1 MLLPDLIWPGALT
14 LLAAFGALSDIK
26 WRRLPN
32 WLALLLMA
40 LGLAHG
46 FAGGGI
52 EAAGWHAL
60 HMAIALAAGMGLF
73 AIGAWG
79 GGDAKFY
86 AGIAAFF
93 PLERGIELLLWVTLL
108 GGALVIGWMAGR
120 RVFPRLMGTKP
131 GLHGKFPYGIAI
143 AAGGIATAWLPF
155 LPA

>member
-1 MLLPDLIWPGALT
+1 MALIWPGGLT
-14 LLAAFGALSDIK
+14 LLALFGAFSDIK

-32 WLALLLMA
+32 WLSLLLLM

-46 FAGGGI
+46 FASGGI
-52 EAAGWHAL
+52 EATGWHAL

-93 PLERGIELLLWVTLL
+93 PLEKGIELLLWVSLL
-108 GGALVIGWMAGR
+108 GGALVISWIVGR
-120 RVFPRLMGTKP
+120 RVFPRLMGYSK
-131 GLHGKFPYGIAI
+131 GDHAKFPYGIAI
-143 AAGGIATAWLPF
+143 ATGGIATAWFPF
-155 LPA
+155 LTA

>member
-1 MLLPDLIWPGALT
+1 MIWPVALT

-32 WLALLLMA
+32 WLALLLLA

-46 FAGGGI
+46 FASGGI
-52 EAAGWHAL
+52 AGVGWHAL

-108 GGALVIGWMAGR
+108 GGALVIGWMVGR
-120 RVFPRLMGTKP
+120 RIVPRLKGTVQ

-143 AAGGIATAWLPF
+143 AAGGVSMVWLSPLTA
-155 LPA
+155 

>member
-1 MLLPDLIWPGALT
+1 MIWPGALT

-32 WLALLLMA
+32 WLALLLMT

-46 FAGGGI
+46 FAGGGGI
-52 EAAGWHAL
+52 EVVGWHAL

-120 RVFPRLMGTKP
+120 RVFPRLVGTKP

>member
-1 MLLPDLIWPGALT
+1 MALIWPGALT
-14 LLAAFGALSDIK
+14 LLALFGAFSDIK

-32 WLALLLMA
+32 WLSLMLLI

-46 FAGGGI
+46 FASGGI
-52 EAAGWHAL
+52 EAVGWHAL

-93 PLERGIELLLWVTLL
+93 SLEKGIELLLWVSLL
-108 GGALVIGWMAGR
+108 GGALVISWMVGR
-120 RVFPRLMGTKP
+120 RVFPQLMGYSK
-131 GLHGKFPYGIAI
+131 GDHAKFPYGIAI
-143 AAGGIATAWLPF
+143 ATGGIVTAWFPF
-155 LPA
+155 LTA

>member
-73 AIGAWG
+73 AIGA
-79 GGDAKFY
+79 
-86 AGIAAFF
+86 AAATV
-93 PLERGIELLLWVTLL
+93 G
-108 GGALVIGWMAGR
+108 
-120 RVFPRLMGTKP
+120 
-131 GLHGKFPYGIAI
+131 HGNCR
-143 AAGGIATAWLPF
+143 
-155 LPA
+155 